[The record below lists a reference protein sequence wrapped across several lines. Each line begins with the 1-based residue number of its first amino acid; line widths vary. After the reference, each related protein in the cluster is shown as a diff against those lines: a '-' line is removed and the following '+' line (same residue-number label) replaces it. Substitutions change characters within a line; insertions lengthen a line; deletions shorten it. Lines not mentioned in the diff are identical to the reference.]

1 MDQHFLPRP
10 KFTTRRRTALFVR
23 VNAVSREQQTTY
35 RNNPIQ
41 LLNDALNAHIDK
53 QNSPRE
59 LLAVWE
65 ALKAHAY
72 ANQDTTAEEGNPAA
86 PTLTL
91 SALLTEEAIRLLTT
105 PRDDDGAHSPPI
117 AQSQTSLPLRHAAG
131 GAASGNS
138 RAPSDWDGFTSA
150 GFGFMDGP
158 NLAGGL
164 QDYTSP
170 PTSPGKTKVRS
181 LELGRR
187 ASLDAK
193 GPGAAT
199 AHTSAGAPPIV
210 SETVAATLLLD
221 EALLDGWAD
230 TLADPAVSSAWPAFV
245 LYHLK
250 APLAD
255 PTAAA
260 DAAETREHDP
270 PTAPG
275 IGWLVIETAAPASP
289 PAPRDAAANGKDRE
303 KLKERR
309 SSSRPRFAGLFSSST
324 SVATAKDKDKES
336 KKKDKESTPG
346 SRSSLGALKGAYSA
360 SRLNFYFADSV
371 SLFNRCY
378 EVSAESH
385 ESTHRGG
392 SSGAARPQVSWYAH
406 FYILRWT
413 VYLILGLA
421 RRRRCPVYRYD
432 GRRSRR
438 YCRCYR
444 HGC

>member
-10 KFTTRRRTALFVR
+10 KFTTRRSTALFVR
-23 VNAVSREQQTTY
+23 VNVVSREQQTTY

-41 LLNDALNAHIDK
+41 LLNDALNAYIDK

-72 ANQDTTAEEGNPAA
+72 ANHQDTTAEEGNPAA

-91 SALLTEEAIRLLTT
+91 SALLTEEAIRLLTS

-150 GFGFMDGP
+150 GFGFMDAP

-170 PTSPGKTKVRS
+170 PTSPGKTKRRS

-187 ASLDAK
+187 ASLDSK
-193 GPGAAT
+193 GPSA
-199 AHTSAGAPPIV
+199 AGAPPIV

-260 DAAETREHDP
+260 DASETREHDP
-270 PTAPG
+270 STAPG

-289 PAPRDAAANGKDRE
+289 PAPRDGASTANGKERE

-309 SSSRPRFAGLFSSST
+309 SSSRPRFGGLFSSST
-324 SVATAKDKDKES
+324 SVATAKDKDKDKEN

-346 SRSSLGALKGAYSA
+346 SRSSLGALKGVYSF
-360 SRLNFYFADSV
+360 SRPNF
-371 SLFNRCY
+371 
-378 EVSAESH
+378 
-385 ESTHRGG
+385 
-392 SSGAARPQVSWYAH
+392 
-406 FYILRWT
+406 
-413 VYLILGLA
+413 LG
-421 RRRRCPVYRYD
+421 
-432 GRRSRR
+432 
-438 YCRCYR
+438 
-444 HGC
+444 